1 MSDPYLLRDGEGNP
15 LSSIFHKPPIKTW
28 VPKSMREH
36 PNKSFIGVDF
46 SEKGVYSI
54 SGELRD
60 GLVKIFDTLFTPI
73 EDFHPD
79 DMKGDEE

>member
-28 VPKSMREH
+28 VPKSMRD
-36 PNKSFIGVDF
+36 I
-46 SEKGVYSI
+46 
-54 SGELRD
+54 
-60 GLVKIFDTLFTPI
+60 VKVFDNVFPPI
-73 EDFHPD
+73 KEFHPD